1 MGIKNAIRK
10 STRPDPN
17 DLEGW
22 KSQMEYFQNQF
33 EFARSIVSDLETE
46 ATEPS
51 EEPKLEDD
59 SNATA

>member
-10 STRPDPN
+10 ISTPAPN

-46 ATEPS
+46 PTEPS
-51 EEPKLEDD
+51 EESKLEDD
-59 SNATA
+59 SNAAA